1 MTDIIQ
7 TKASLAWKGAA
18 KNDEDGRDH
27 AFYPSVGTL
36 LSETPPTP
44 EMSEDADQGNEVLK
58 IIKLAS
64 S

>member
-36 LSETPPTP
+36 LSETPSTP
-44 EMSEDADQGNEVLK
+44 EMNEDADQGNEVLK